1 MRYHYILTRMTKIKN
16 KTKISQVLVRV
27 HSNYNSDTADGS
39 EEGYSILEN
48 SLSVSYELN
57 IHLPYK
63 PAIPCLDIYPREIK
77 TYIHIKT
84 CTWMLITTLFIMA
97 PSWKLKCPSTD
108 DWINKLWSIHS
119 MEFHISNAIDE
130 SQMHSAQWKKHLKGY
145 TLQDSRYTTILKKLK
160 LYGEKPKQWL
170 PGAGNGGR
178 CWLERG
184 THLYTCN
191 NYKT

>member
-84 CTWMLITTLFIMA
+84 CT
-97 PSWKLKCPSTD
+97 
-108 DWINKLWSIHS
+108 
-119 MEFHISNAIDE
+119 
-130 SQMHSAQWKKHLKGY
+130 
-145 TLQDSRYTTILKKLK
+145 
-160 LYGEKPKQWL
+160 
-170 PGAGNGGR
+170 
-178 CWLERG
+178 
-184 THLYTCN
+184 
-191 NYKT
+191 